1 MSVRA
6 WSRAAA
12 GCFVSTAPLAVVYE
26 GKGYLVTQCIKLH
39 SKLQPSKIWA
49 KSQQTRVV
57 WEQRQRA
64 PGVERFWI
72 YPVNVEVWYC
82 LVDVNKYF
90 LNLTLQTRSF
100 WLCAWEQDNLWFHLY
115 SVCGPQSGHYRHGN
129 CRLLHTG
136 NGAVCSVC
144 KPSEIL
150 DWTFGEV
157 WSRSKLKD
165 MGRNYCCLWHTMMCD
180 VTPWPVSLV
189 MTSRSRYRRGPAAAG
204 AVLQCCR
211 ARVCSV
217 CSNCP
222 VTRAR
227 RRPGAD
233 LQLIT

>member
-115 SVCGPQSGHYRHGN
+115 CGPQSGHYRHGN

-144 KPSEIL
+144 TPSEIL

-157 WSRSKLKD
+157 WSQSKLKD
-165 MGRNYCCLWHTMMCD
+165 MGRNYCCLCLWHTMMCD
-180 VTPWPVSLV
+180 TMTRVVSYDITV
-189 MTSRSRYRRGPAAAG
+189 SVSPGPGSSRRGA
-204 AVLQCCR
+204 AVLQSSC
-211 ARVCSV
+211 
-217 CSNCP
+217 
-222 VTRAR
+222 
-227 RRPGAD
+227 
-233 LQLIT
+233 LQCLQ

>member
-90 LNLTLQTRSF
+90 LNFSRLGRFDSVPENRTIYDFIFTRSAGRS
-100 WLCAWEQDNLWFHLY
+100 LDIIATVIADCCIQGMEQSAVSAHHRRSWT
-115 SVCGPQSGHYRHGN
+115 GPSGRSGLGQNGKTWDVIIVVYVYDTRWCVMWYHDP
-129 CRLLHTG
+129 CR
-136 NGAVCSVC
+136 
-144 KPSEIL
+144 
-150 DWTFGEV
+150 
-157 WSRSKLKD
+157 
-165 MGRNYCCLWHTMMCD
+165 
-180 VTPWPVSLV
+180 
-189 MTSRSRYRRGPAAAG
+189 
-204 AVLQCCR
+204 
-211 ARVCSV
+211 
-217 CSNCP
+217 
-222 VTRAR
+222 
-227 RRPGAD
+227 
-233 LQLIT
+233 